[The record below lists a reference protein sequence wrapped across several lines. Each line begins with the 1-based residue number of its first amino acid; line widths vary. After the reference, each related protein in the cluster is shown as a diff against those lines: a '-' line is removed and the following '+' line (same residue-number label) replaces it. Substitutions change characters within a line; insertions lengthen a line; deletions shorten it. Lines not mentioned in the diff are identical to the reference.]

1 LRELKETIQVQHK
14 LQASPGLF
22 RQYALERVLHGQPFQ
37 DALSS
42 ELDRHA
48 DCRAFVISAA
58 GFDESPSYRA
68 LQRSLG
74 DRLVGGVFGVPPHS
88 PLPTITNAA
97 DRVRACGANHLIAI
111 GGGSVIDAAKAVA
124 FWVSEAV
131 SGDLDLR
138 KFPSID
144 SVDPS
149 CRCNSYAHW
158 IRITAIPVTLS
169 AAEFTFFAGVTD
181 PLTREKRI
189 FGHAMMAPR
198 AVIYDATLTAAVDL
212 PTFLASGIKALD
224 HAVERLASLRSHP
237 ISDAMG
243 KQAIEMLNYYLP
255 RVKHAPDDLGARQQC
270 QLAAWI
276 SISGGNAGV
285 RVGASHALGHALGAH
300 SLTPHGLTSCV
311 LLPSVMR
318 WNLPA
323 NAVRQRIISQAFGCL
338 DSPAADA
345 IESLVASL
353 GLPTRLRDAGVKKA
367 DLQAVA
373 DKALHDPVAR
383 HNPRPV
389 QTSADLLEIL
399 HLAW

>member
-1 LRELKETIQVQHK
+1 MQHRTE
-14 LQASPGLF
+14 ASPGLF

-48 DCRAFVISAA
+48 DCRVFVMSAP
-58 GFDESPSYRA
+58 GFDDTPAYRA

-74 DRLVGGVFGVPPHS
+74 DRLVGGFFGVPAHS
-88 PLPTITNAA
+88 PLPAVMQAA
-97 DRVRACGANHLIAI
+97 DRVRASGANHLVAI

-131 SGDLDLR
+131 PAGFDPR
-138 KFPSID
+138 KLPAID

-149 CRCNSYAHW
+149 RRGDSDAQW
-158 IRITAIPVTLS
+158 LRITAIPVTLS

-198 AVIYDATLTAAVDL
+198 AVIYDAALTAAVSL

-224 HAVERLASLRSHP
+224 HAVERLASLRPHP
-237 ISDAMG
+237 MSDAMG
-243 KQAIEMLNYYLP
+243 KQAIEMLNGFLP
-255 RVKHAPDDLGARQQC
+255 RVKDAPDDLDARQQC

-300 SLTPHGLTSCV
+300 SLIPHGLTSCV

-323 NAVRQRIISQAFGCL
+323 NAARQRIISQAFGCP
-338 DSPAADA
+338 DTPAADA
-345 IESLVASL
+345 IEALIASL
-353 GLPTRLRDAGVKKA
+353 GLPTRLRDAGVQKPE
-367 DLQAVA
+367 LQAIA

-389 QTSADLLEIL
+389 RTSADLLEIL